1 MFEASAEHIMQFT
14 DTLIEAY
21 ERHAH
26 ERAANFPD
34 EFKKLERLEFLKFLN
49 NEQRKT
55 ILEIGC
61 GAGWDAQFFQ
71 DQGFRTFA
79 IDNAP
84 TMVKLTNDR
93 GIPARVL
100 DCYKLDQISETFDAV
115 YTMNCLLHI
124 PKKDIGRIFSLISS
138 RLNAEGLMYLGQ
150 WGREDFEGIWTQ
162 DKYEPKRFFSFFRAE
177 TLLEV
182 VQHTFRLEYYRRI
195 EPREGLTFNS
205 LIVRKR

>member
-1 MFEASAEHIMQFT
+1 MQFT

-34 EFKKLERLEFLKFLN
+34 EFKKQERLEFLRFLN
-49 NEQRKT
+49 KEQCKT

-61 GAGWDAQFFQ
+61 GPGQDAQFFQ
-71 DQGFRTFA
+71 GQGFRVFA

-84 TMVKLTNDR
+84 TMVKLTNNR
-93 GIPARVL
+93 GIPAQVL
-100 DCYKLDQISETFDAV
+100 DCYELDQINETFDAV

-124 PKKDIGRIFSLISS
+124 PKRDVGQIFSLISS
-138 RLNAEGLMYLGQ
+138 RLSEEGLMYLGL
-150 WGREDFEGIWTQ
+150 WGTEDFEGVWMQ
-162 DKYEPKRFFSFFRAE
+162 DKYEPKRFFSFFKAE

-182 VQHTFRLEYYRRI
+182 VHHSFRLEYYRRI
-195 EPREGLTFNS
+195 EPREGMIFNS